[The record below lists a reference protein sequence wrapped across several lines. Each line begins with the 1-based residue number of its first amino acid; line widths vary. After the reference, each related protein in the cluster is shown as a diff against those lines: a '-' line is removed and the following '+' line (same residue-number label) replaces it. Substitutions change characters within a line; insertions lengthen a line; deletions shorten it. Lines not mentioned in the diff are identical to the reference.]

1 MQARLIKGIQK
12 PRPEFETVG
21 ACLIM
26 LHGISDAGANFECWY
41 VEFLGHQEQHLEFID
56 AAAAHMSA
64 YDDNPRAQARAILRM
79 DGADLRTR
87 NEEEL
92 ATLSSKC
99 LTTWTRAIIRGMK
112 GGTGFKAGNAER
124 RGCGDNTQ
132 DVEVWLLLPR
142 LLVSRKSCPRAPR
155 RKTKSVTQ
163 TSMRPNSWRPCS
175 PRALLT
181 LGSPQS
187 TPRSPPLACSA
198 PSHPRSRCVK

>member
-112 GGTGFKAGNAER
+112 GGTGFKAGNAQR

-132 DVEVWLLLPR
+132 DGGLAPPSLVCSFRAKVGQPAARDFRKNGARMSATSFDTVGRQSSSHGTRHDCTAVTLP
-142 LLVSRKSCPRAPR
+142 
-155 RKTKSVTQ
+155 
-163 TSMRPNSWRPCS
+163 
-175 PRALLT
+175 
-181 LGSPQS
+181 
-187 TPRSPPLACSA
+187 A
-198 PSHPRSRCVK
+198 PSTCAGFMFRRQGT

>member
-132 DVEVWLLLPR
+132 DGGLAPPS
-142 LLVSRKSCPRAPR
+142 LVCSFRA
-155 RKTKSVTQ
+155 KV
-163 TSMRPNSWRPCS
+163 
-175 PRALLT
+175 ALDY
-181 LGSPQS
+181 SF
-187 TPRSPPLACSA
+187 
-198 PSHPRSRCVK
+198 K

>member
-1 MQARLIKGIQK
+1 
-12 PRPEFETVG
+12 
-21 ACLIM
+21 M

-112 GGTGFKAGNAER
+112 GVTGFKAGNAQR
-124 RGCGDNTQ
+124 RGCGDKTQ
-132 DVEVWLLLPR
+132 DPR

-155 RKTKSVTQ
+155 LVDARQSLSRK
-163 TSMRPNSWRPCS
+163 PACAP
-175 PRALLT
+175 
-181 LGSPQS
+181 
-187 TPRSPPLACSA
+187 TPGVLAVLA
-198 PSHPRSRCVK
+198 HF

>member
-1 MQARLIKGIQK
+1 
-12 PRPEFETVG
+12 
-21 ACLIM
+21 
-26 LHGISDAGANFECWY
+26 
-41 VEFLGHQEQHLEFID
+41 
-56 AAAAHMSA
+56 MSA

-132 DVEVWLLLPR
+132 DGGLAPPSLLCSFRAKVALQGEDKVCKPACPWLPA
-142 LLVSRKSCPRAPR
+142 SAAP
-155 RKTKSVTQ
+155 
-163 TSMRPNSWRPCS
+163 
-175 PRALLT
+175 
-181 LGSPQS
+181 
-187 TPRSPPLACSA
+187 TPGVLAVLA
-198 PSHPRSRCVK
+198 HF

>member
-1 MQARLIKGIQK
+1 FK
-12 PRPEFETVG
+12 
-21 ACLIM
+21 
-26 LHGISDAGANFECWY
+26 WY

-99 LTTWTRAIIRGMK
+99 LTTWTRAIIRGIK

-124 RGCGDNTQ
+124 RGCGDGRLRGHCSYAGVNVQ
-132 DVEVWLLLPR
+132 VADLLRPHICKPQHQTW
-142 LLVSRKSCPRAPR
+142 RKGSHGPSAQGRSIRAPW
-155 RKTKSVTQ
+155 T
-163 TSMRPNSWRPCS
+163 
-175 PRALLT
+175 
-181 LGSPQS
+181 
-187 TPRSPPLACSA
+187 
-198 PSHPRSRCVK
+198 

>member
-132 DVEVWLLLPR
+132 AGGLPSLVCSFRAKVALER
-142 LLVSRKSCPRAPR
+142 LDARQSLSRKPACAP
-155 RKTKSVTQ
+155 
-163 TSMRPNSWRPCS
+163 
-175 PRALLT
+175 
-181 LGSPQS
+181 
-187 TPRSPPLACSA
+187 TPGVLAVLA
-198 PSHPRSRCVK
+198 HF

>member
-87 NEEEL
+87 NEE
-92 ATLSSKC
+92 
-99 LTTWTRAIIRGMK
+99 AIGAK
-112 GGTGFKAGNAER
+112 
-124 RGCGDNTQ
+124 
-132 DVEVWLLLPR
+132 
-142 LLVSRKSCPRAPR
+142 APR
-155 RKTKSVTQ
+155 RQGAK
-163 TSMRPNSWRPCS
+163 
-175 PRALLT
+175 
-181 LGSPQS
+181 
-187 TPRSPPLACSA
+187 ACF
-198 PSHPRSRCVK
+198 H

>member
-112 GGTGFKAGNAER
+112 GGTGFKAGNAQR

-132 DVEVWLLLPR
+132 DGGLAPPGLVCSFRAKVALER
-142 LLVSRKSCPRAPR
+142 LEARQSLSRKPACAP
-155 RKTKSVTQ
+155 
-163 TSMRPNSWRPCS
+163 
-175 PRALLT
+175 
-181 LGSPQS
+181 
-187 TPRSPPLACSA
+187 TPGVLAVLA
-198 PSHPRSRCVK
+198 HF

>member
-112 GGTGFKAGNAER
+112 GGTGFKAGNAQR
-124 RGCGDNTQ
+124 RGCGDG
-132 DVEVWLLLPR
+132 R
-142 LLVSRKSCPRAPR
+142 LRGHCSYVYFLRSYAKS
-155 RKTKSVTQ
+155 
-163 TSMRPNSWRPCS
+163 PNLQRE
-175 PRALLT
+175 AYL
-181 LGSPQS
+181 
-187 TPRSPPLACSA
+187 
-198 PSHPRSRCVK
+198 